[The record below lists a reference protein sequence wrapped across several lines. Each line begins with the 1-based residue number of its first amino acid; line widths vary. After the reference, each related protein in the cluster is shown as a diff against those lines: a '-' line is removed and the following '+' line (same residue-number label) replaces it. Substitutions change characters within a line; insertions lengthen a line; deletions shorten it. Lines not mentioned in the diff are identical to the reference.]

1 MVNRV
6 VLAGRLTRDPELRY
20 TPNGIAVANFT
31 VAINRPFRNQQG
43 EQEADFVNCV
53 AWRKQAENLANYMRK
68 GSLIGVD
75 GRIQTRSYDNQ
86 EGRRVFV
93 TEVLAESITF
103 LESRGSSQ
111 SRSEM
116 SGFAQN
122 DSYQQQESAP
132 QQQQAQSSYEQ
143 YGAGQQQQTPSN
155 PFENDGEK
163 IEIADDDLPF

>member
-1 MVNRV
+1 MLNRV

-86 EGRRVFV
+86 EGRRIFV

-103 LESRGSSQ
+103 LEPRGSSQ
-111 SRSEM
+111 QRSEM
-116 SGFAQN
+116 GGFAQN

-132 QQQQAQSSYEQ
+132 QPQQSQPSY
-143 YGAGQQQQTPSN
+143 QQDESAAPTN
-155 PFENDGEK
+155 PFENDGK
-163 IEIADDDLPF
+163 KVEIADDDLPF